1 MARKSM
7 DQKAQ
12 QVQLI
17 IFPPMYFE
25 LIIAYRKWE

>member
-1 MARKSM
+1 MACNST

-12 QVQLI
+12 EVQFI

-25 LIIAYRKWE
+25 LIIVYRG